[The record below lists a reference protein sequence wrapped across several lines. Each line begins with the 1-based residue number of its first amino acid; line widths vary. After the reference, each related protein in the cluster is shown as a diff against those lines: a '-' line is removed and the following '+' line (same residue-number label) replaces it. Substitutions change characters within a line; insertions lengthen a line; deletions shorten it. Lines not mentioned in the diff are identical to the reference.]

1 MKKLLAVLLAL
12 TLSCS
17 FMLSVSAQGDGS
29 ASAGNSFEESVK
41 AENWKMTTDA
51 SWAYVKSATEK
62 KCCGT
67 NSIVANTAWQWMY
80 AEFSVKKNT
89 NYSLSYAYYYQGDKT
104 GVLVTTGACTA
115 VAENGDDTTFT
126 KSMLD
131 RRSIYAGVASEKSL
145 LQQKEKWTT
154 VSLAFNSGDHEKVYL
169 AIKSQTAPIYYDDFL
184 LKEIQ
189 YDPNVACQWNIRPAY
204 PGDSGLNASPTVKDV
219 RTTVYSGI
227 SSVQLQVSGNQFST
241 KFPVEPNTDYC
252 LSFFYYSQA
261 ASNAKGITSAGIIK
275 PGTNLQLEANRIVWS
290 SSAVPVPEDSQENML
305 DAVETWQKVTF
316 NFNSGNNSE
325 LELAMLCWTYTNY
338 IDNVTLMKAQQKKC
352 SDSRTIDFEN
362 ALQEYVPF
370 SSLDA
375 FETHNVVDEAGEA
388 TTALR
393 LSKTDAAKN
402 LATDDLTFSV
412 QPNTNYKF
420 SYSYKFISSP
430 FEGLEANLVNA
441 GSTALQLKADFT
453 GKEAG
458 KWYTVTGTFATA
470 EGCTALGLQI
480 PSGPGSAYLDNFKL
494 ELNNEN
500 APVTGMNKDG
510 KGDSNAP
517 AASIRSTDGG
527 LRIKSVIKGSLVSQ
541 DSITKFGY
549 VVTSNALLNANKEL
563 ADLYVDNKIKNV
575 NALAYGGEQVYQIVD
590 TEINGEAF
598 KEFGC
603 VLTNIKVNN
612 YATDFVIR
620 AFAIDKNGVCSYG
633 QSATLSMYDVVYA
646 IDCADTVN
654 DSDKAAAQQ
663 IIDSAAKA
671 ANAKTYAAWLSENGY
686 TAGKNLITAGTNA

>member
-1 MKKLLAVLLAL
+1 
-12 TLSCS
+12 
-17 FMLSVSAQGDGS
+17 MLSVSAQGEGS

-41 AENWKMTTDA
+41 AENWQFDTTGTEP
-51 SWAYVKSATEK
+51 SVIPATET

-67 NSIVANTAWQWMY
+67 NSIMASASWQWMY
-80 AEFSVKKNT
+80 TEFSVKKNT
-89 NYSLSYAYYYQGDKT
+89 NYSLSYAYYYKGDAT
-104 GVLVTTGACTA
+104 GVLVHTGVCTA
-115 VAENGDDTTFT
+115 VAKNGDDATIV
-126 KSMLD
+126 SNMLE
-131 RRSIYAGVASEKSL
+131 RRGIYRGVAAEKSL
-145 LQQKEKWTT
+145 LQQKGKWTT

-189 YDPNVACQWNIRPAY
+189 YDPNLACQWNIRPAY
-204 PGDSGLNASPTVKDV
+204 PGDSGLQGSPTVKDV
-219 RTTVYSGI
+219 MKTVYSGI
-227 SSVQLQVSGNQFST
+227 SSVQLQVPNNQFST

-252 LSFFYYSQA
+252 LSFFYYSVK
-261 ASNAKGITSAGIIK
+261 ASATGLNSVGIIK
-275 PGTNLQLEANRIVWS
+275 PGTNLQQQANRIVWS
-290 SSAVPVPEDSQENML
+290 TKASPAPEDSQENVL
-305 DAVETWQKVTF
+305 NAVETWQKVTF

-325 LELAMLCWTYTNY
+325 LELAMLFNTYTNY

-362 ALQEYVPF
+362 ALQEYVPCT
-370 SSLDA
+370 SLDA

-412 QPNTNYKF
+412 QPNTDYKF

-480 PSGPGSAYLDNFKL
+480 PSGPGNAYLDNFKL

-563 ADLYVDNKIKNV
+563 ADLYVDNKIQNV
-575 NALAYGGEQVYQIVD
+575 NALAYGGDQVYQIVD
-590 TEINGEAF
+590 TAINGEAF

-663 IIDSAAKA
+663 IIDSAAGT
-671 ANAKTYAAWLSENGY
+671 ANAKTYVAWLSENGY

>member
-17 FMLSVSAQGDGS
+17 FMLSVSAQGEGS

-41 AENWKMTTDA
+41 AENWKIA
-51 SWAYVKSATEK
+51 NKQSGSYVNPAPET

-67 NSIVANTAWQWMY
+67 NSIEANTAWKWMY
-80 AEFSVKKNT
+80 TEFSVKKNT
-89 NYSLSYAYYYQGDKT
+89 NYSLSYAYYYKGDAT
-104 GVLVTTGACTA
+104 GVLIHTGVCTA
-115 VAENGDDTTFT
+115 VAENGDDATFI
-126 KSMLD
+126 KYMLD
-131 RRSIYAGVASEKSL
+131 RRGIYTGIAPDKSL
-145 LQQKEKWTT
+145 LEQKEKWTT

-169 AIKSQTAPIYYDDFL
+169 AIKSATGPIYYDDFL

-189 YDPNVACQWNIRPAY
+189 YDPNVACQWNIRPAN
-204 PGDSGLNASPTVKDV
+204 PNDSELYESPTVKDV

-227 SSVQLQVSGNQFST
+227 SSVQLQVPRNQFST

-252 LSFFYYSQA
+252 LSFFYYS
-261 ASNAKGITSAGIIK
+261 KKTSTATGLDSVGIIK
-275 PGTNLQLEANRIVWS
+275 PGTNLRQQANRIVWS
-290 SSAVPVPEDSQENML
+290 SQAAPEDSQENVL
-305 DAVETWQKVTF
+305 NADETWQKVTF

-325 LELAMLCWTYTNY
+325 LELAMSFYTYTNY

-362 ALQEYVPF
+362 ALQEYVPCT
-370 SSLDA
+370 SLDA
-375 FETHNVVDEAGEA
+375 FETHNVVDEAGKA

-430 FEGLEANLVNA
+430 FEGLAANLVNA

-527 LRIKSVIKGSLVSQ
+527 LRIKSVIKDSLVSNN
-541 DSITKFGY
+541 SITKFGY

-603 VLTNIKVNN
+603 VLTNIKVDN

-646 IDCADTVN
+646 IDCADIVN

-663 IIDSAAKA
+663 IIDSAAGT
-671 ANAKTYAAWLSENGY
+671 ANAKTYVAWLSENGY
-686 TAGKNLITAGTNA
+686 TAGKNLTTAGTNA

>member
-29 ASAGNSFEESVK
+29 ASAGNLFEESVK
-41 AENWKMTTDA
+41 AENWKIANKPT
-51 SWAYVKSATEK
+51 WAYINPAQKT

-67 NSIVANTAWQWMY
+67 NSIIANTPWLWMY
-80 AEFSVKKNT
+80 TEFSVKKNT
-89 NYSLSYAYYYQGDKT
+89 NYSLSYAYYYTGDKT
-104 GVLVTTGACTA
+104 KVLVYTGVCTA
-115 VAENGDDTTFT
+115 AAEDATDKTFTNSALDSRNDTANVAET
-126 KSMLD
+126 
-131 RRSIYAGVASEKSL
+131 SL
-145 LQQKEKWTT
+145 LQQKGKWTT
-154 VSLAFNSGDHEKVYL
+154 VSLSFNSGDHEKVYL
-169 AIKSQTAPIYYDDFL
+169 AMKSAVTIYYDDFL

-189 YDPNVACQWNIRPAY
+189 YDPNLACQWNIRPAN
-204 PGDSGLNASPTVKDV
+204 PNDSELYGSPTVKDV
-219 RTTVYSGI
+219 RKTVYSGI
-227 SSVQLQVSGNQFST
+227 SSVQLEVPRNQFST

-252 LSFFYYSQA
+252 LSFFYYSVK
-261 ASNAKGITSAGIIK
+261 ASATGLDSAGIIK
-275 PGTNLQLEANRIVWS
+275 PGTNLQDKANRIVWS
-290 SSAVPVPEDSQENML
+290 TKASPAPEDSQENVL
-305 DAVETWQKVTF
+305 NAVETWQKVTF

-325 LELAMLCWTYTNY
+325 LELAMSFYTYTNY
-338 IDNVTLMKAQQKKC
+338 IDNVTLIKAQQQKC

-362 ALQEYVPF
+362 ALQEYVPCT
-370 SSLDA
+370 SLDA
-375 FETHNVVDEAGEA
+375 FETHNVVDEAGKA

-393 LSKTDAAKN
+393 LSTTDAAKN

-430 FEGLEANLVNA
+430 FEGLAAKLVNA
-441 GSTALQLKADFT
+441 GSTALQLNADST

-480 PSGPGSAYLDNFKL
+480 PSGQGSAYLDNFKL

-510 KGDSNAP
+510 RGDSNAP

-527 LRIKSVIKGSLVSQ
+527 LRIKSVIKNSLVNQ

-575 NALAYGGEQVYQIVD
+575 NALAYGGEKEYQIVD

-603 VLTNIKVNN
+603 VLVNINVNH

-620 AFAIDKNGVCSYG
+620 AFAIDKNGVYSYG
-633 QSATLSMYDVVYA
+633 KSATLCMYDVVYA
-646 IDCADTVN
+646 IDCADTVS

-663 IIDSAAKA
+663 IIDNAAGT

-686 TAGKNLITAGTNA
+686 TAGKNLTAAGTNA